1 MKRLAAGFTFVE
13 MLVVLAVIGI
23 LAAVIYPN
31 FSQSS
36 ATARDAQRK
45 ADLRLVQN
53 ALEAYRLKEGRFPP
67 GCNGGSGDGWSGE
80 RGTSHACPAGDE
92 YIVGLAP
99 AYIPVLPKDPKSGTG
114 DYGYVYRTNAE
125 GTVYKFVARNSVET
139 EVFNDYSGNN
149 GFMACDIILDHNGDL
164 AQTVTSGNCADPT
177 NWPEYIDTSIPIES
191 NRCSLGVCNR
201 FQSGG
206 GHLQPAPDCFNSSS
220 GILNSY
226 AVWGGYGKPDPTNS
240 PPAIVNDE
248 GEKEIEYL
256 TERVVCDMP

>member
-53 ALEAYRLKEGRFPP
+53 ALETYRLKEGRYPP

-80 RGTSHACPAGDE
+80 QGTTYACSSGDQ

-99 AYIPVLPKDPKSGTG
+99 AYIPVLPKDPKRNGANS
-114 DYGYVYRTNAE
+114 GYVYRTNAE
-125 GTVYKFVARNSVET
+125 GTVYKFVSRNSVET
-139 EVFNDYSGNN
+139 ETVTYTSDFA
-149 GFMACDIILDHNGDL
+149 ACDVLDDGFGNIFESPVAGSCQSSVL
-164 AQTVTSGNCADPT
+164 PSVTPT
-177 NWPEYIDTSIPIES
+177 PEGSWCGYA
-191 NRCSLGVCNR
+191 VCNIYYVNPGYQR
-201 FQSGG
+201 
-206 GHLQPAPDCFNSSS
+206 PATDCFSSN
-220 GILNSY
+220 INRSY
-226 AVWGGYGKPDPTNS
+226 AVWGGYAN
-240 PPAIVNDE
+240 PADVGGAATDE
-248 GEKEIEYL
+248 VRVERG
-256 TERVVCDMP
+256 TEQVICDMP